1 MITGIDNFGSRYT
14 LVIIIIIFSLPMQTW
29 LSLLGNNKQRRHL
42 FALPLSIKTS
52 NITYYRTC
60 LTLINYNI
68 KLELFYLN
76 FYYISSDIVYFLLSL
91 RAIEQFD
98 P

>member
-76 FYYISSDIVYFLLSL
+76 FYYSTFRLTLYISYSL
-91 RAIEQFD
+91 
-98 P
+98 